1 MVLHHEPV
9 MVAEILEVLPLGP
22 GALVCDGTAGL
33 GGHSIEIAK
42 RIRPGGILVLVDR
55 DASMLEIARRRVE
68 SVGEVT
74 VIARHAHFAMI
85 PMIVDDVCRQAGVP
99 VGMDAA
105 LLDLGVCSAQ
115 LDDPERGLSF
125 ARPGPLDMRLDRSKG
140 EPASRLL
147 QRMTEDEIERVLVK
161 YGDERWARRIARV
174 IVERRKQK
182 PIETTDDLVA
192 CVLQA
197 IPPAKRER
205 RIHPA
210 TRTMQALRIFVNAE
224 LERLDH
230 TLESIAALLKPS
242 GVLAVLAY
250 HSGEDR
256 IVKNSF
262 RTLSQRGFTLISA
275 KPIRPSEEEVR
286 KNPRAR
292 SARLRAIR
300 RNPSERDPEALS

>member
-1 MVLHHEPV
+1 

-85 PMIVDDVCRQAGVP
+85 PTIVDEVCKHEGIP
-99 VGMDAA
+99 LGIDAA

-125 ARPGPLDMRLDRSKG
+125 AKSGPLDMRLDRSTG

-174 IVERRKQK
+174 IVERRKHK

-192 CVLQA
+192 CVLEA

-224 LERLDH
+224 LDRLDH
-230 TLESIAALLKPS
+230 TLESIAALLKPN

-262 RTLSQRGFTLISA
+262 RKLSQEGFAPIST

-286 KNPRAR
+286 QNPRAR

-300 RNPSERDPEALS
+300 RKPPVRDPEALS

>member
-1 MVLHHEPV
+1 
-9 MVAEILEVLPLGP
+9 MVAEVLEVLPLFP

-33 GGHSIEIAK
+33 GGHAIEIAK

-68 SVGEVT
+68 SVGEVA

-85 PMIVDDVCRQAGVP
+85 PTIVDEVCRQSGRP

-115 LDDPERGLSF
+115 LDDPQRGLSF
-125 ARPGPLDMRLDRSKG
+125 ATSGPLDMRLDRTQG

-147 QRMTEDEIERVLVK
+147 QRLTEGEIENILLK
-161 YGDERWARRIARV
+161 YGDERWAKRIARV
-174 IVERRKQK
+174 IVGRRKQK
-182 PIETTDDLVA
+182 PIETTEDLVA
-192 CVLQA
+192 CVLEA
-197 IPPAKRER
+197 IPPAKREK

-210 TRTMQALRIFVNAE
+210 TRTMQALRIFVNGE

-230 TLESIAALLKPS
+230 TIESIAALLKPN

-262 RTLSQRGFTLISA
+262 RTLSQQGFTPLSS
-275 KPIRPSEEEVR
+275 KPMRPTEEEVR

-300 RNPSERDPEALS
+300 RDATQSDSESEALS